1 MHDAQ
6 IFQLIGLT
14 YLCAGL
20 GLLIHPKFQKNML
33 DGFVTNAGL
42 VYSIAFPTLLV
53 GFLLVAYHNDWHAKW
68 TVIVT
73 IIGWIA
79 LLKGITMFVL
89 PELYQAVAAKLENK
103 TAILRTMAAVITI
116 IGAALLFIGLYV
128 LPVMPD

>member
-6 IFQLIGLT
+6 IFQLVGLT

-33 DGFVTNAGL
+33 DGFVKNAGL

-53 GFLLVAYHNDWHAKW
+53 GFLLVAYHNEWIMRW
-68 TVIVT
+68 T
-73 IIGWIA
+73 IIITIFGWIA

-89 PELYQAVAAKLENK
+89 PELYQAFAAKLEDK
-103 TAILRTMAAVITI
+103 TGLLRTMAAIAAI
-116 IGAALLFIGLYV
+116 IGVVLLIIGLYV
-128 LPVMPD
+128 LPISPD

>member
-53 GFLLVAYHNDWHAKW
+53 GFLLVAYHNDWYMQW
-68 TVIVT
+68 TVILT

-79 LLKGITMFVL
+79 LIKGITMFVL
-89 PELYQAVAAKLENK
+89 PELYQAIASKLEHRK
-103 TAILRTMAAVITI
+103 KILKAMATI
-116 IGAALLFIGLYV
+116 LTLIGAFLLYLGLYV
-128 LPVMPD
+128 LPIYPD

>member
-20 GLLIHPKFQKNML
+20 GLLIHPRFQKNML

-53 GFLLVAYHNDWHAKW
+53 GFLLVAYHNEWIMKW
-68 TVIVT
+68 PVILT
-73 IIGWIA
+73 IFGWIA

-89 PELYQAVAAKLENK
+89 PELYQMIASKLEDK
-103 TAILRTMAAVITI
+103 TAFLRVIAAVVAV

-128 LPVMPD
+128 LPISPD